1 MKPGNTDSSRY
12 GVAIFWVLL
21 PALLVTGQLLMAQL
35 PTYGTGQWNENEL
48 GNHRAVI
55 EVSKPTNAVKVHV
68 PWRRKDNPAGK
79 GLIVVDAFSGKP
91 VKNVYT
97 VTVNAEYGDIIFEPV
112 TGPGEYYLYYM
123 PYKLGGSWYF
133 PSTAYLKPDNSY
145 NTAWQQQLNIKNLP
159 DAKVLR
165 FEAINSFNSFYPMEI
180 VATQQEVRDL
190 LEKNKEKDFLLFP
203 EDRKFPVRMD
213 SAICQRWI
221 EKGEGGTFYGLASRN
236 EFYVYQVG
244 VFAAFHALK
253 KLHLQ
258 FSDLENPT
266 GGKISAAAIRCF
278 NLEGKDW
285 LGKSFKKEVSVGKG
299 QVQALWI
306 GVDIPR
312 EAQPGV
318 YHGWVKVSAEGDKE
332 RSVPVQLNIKDALLE
347 DRGYNELPT
356 FARLN
361 WLDSDIGLDD
371 SVYRPYT
378 PVVLKQRTVN
388 ILGRTL
394 RFDKYG
400 FPDKITSSFTGS
412 NNDVNGQPRDIL
424 NGPVKMVVVQNGKE
438 LAWKGPTPAV
448 HQPSDGAVSWETQL
462 EGDGVV
468 LKVWAKMECDG
479 YINYQLAIKAL
490 KDCAIDNMELRI
502 PYARKA
508 AIYMMGLGRKG
519 GVRPERWDWKWEEK
533 NANNML
539 WMGDVNAGL
548 QCKLKNETP
557 DWTLYNFDKTGP
569 YKDWSNDGKGGC
581 HILEEADKVML
592 KAFTGQQQLRAG
604 QIIHLNFGLL
614 ITPVKPLDQEHWS
627 ERYFQA
633 DPPLANWRKVASEKG
648 ATVMNIHQGNM
659 LNPYI
664 NYPFLTTDT
673 LTKYVTANRRIGIS
687 TKLYYTVRELTN
699 YTPEIWALRSLGDE
713 IFSPGKGSQLADQ
726 FADDGVGGNLFSTG
740 GPWLVEHLGK
750 NYDAAWHTP
759 LENSEYDMS
768 IRTQGLSRWHN
779 YYLEG
784 LNWLVKNVG
793 IRGIY
798 LDGVG
803 YDRDIMKRVRKVM
816 DRAADSC
823 LIDFHSGNNF
833 HPSYGLNSP
842 ANQYME
848 LFPCLNSLWL
858 GEGYNYNE
866 SPDYWLVEV
875 SGIPFGLYSEMLN
888 NCGNAYRGMLFG
900 MTSRLGWTG
909 CDPSA
914 LWRLWDK
921 FDIKNARMVGC
932 WDPALPVKC
941 SDSSVKVTVYRQP
954 KKLLIVY
961 ASWAKSSA
969 NIRLDVDWKSL
980 GWNPNQVN
988 VSFPE
993 VEGLQ
998 RGQAVG
1004 DLADIKVEEGKGG
1017 FIIIEEK

>member
-1 MKPGNTDSSRY
+1 
-12 GVAIFWVLL
+12 
-21 PALLVTGQLLMAQL
+21 MAQQL
-35 PTYGTGQWNENEL
+35 PTYGTGQWDEKEL
-48 GNHRAVI
+48 GGHRAVI
-55 EVSKPTNAVKVHV
+55 AVTKTASAVKVHV
-68 PWRRKDNPAGK
+68 PWRRRDNPKGK
-79 GLIVVDAFSGKP
+79 KFIIVDAFTGKP
-91 VKNVYT
+91 VKNVYAL
-97 VTVNAEYGDIIFEPV
+97 TVNASYADIIFEPE

-123 PYKLGGSWYF
+123 PYKLTGSWYF
-133 PSTAYLKPDNSY
+133 PTTVYLKESNSY
-145 NTAWQQQLNIKNLP
+145 STAWQQALNIKDLP
-159 DAKVLR
+159 VAEVQR

-180 VATQQEVRDL
+180 VATQQEVNDL
-190 LEKNKEKDFLLFP
+190 LEKNREKDFLLFP

-213 SAICQRWI
+213 SAICLRWV
-221 EKGEGGTFYGLASRN
+221 ERGEGGTFSGLASRN
-236 EFYVYQVG
+236 EFYVYQIG
-244 VFAAFHALK
+244 VFAAFHELK
-253 KLHLQ
+253 KLHLR
-258 FSDLENPT
+258 FSDLENT
-266 GGKISAAAIRCF
+266 KGGKISSGAMRCF
-278 NLEGKDW
+278 NMEGKDW
-285 LGKSFKKEVSVGKG
+285 LGKSFKKIVSVQKG
-299 QVQALWI
+299 EIQSLWI

-312 EAQPGV
+312 DQQPGV
-318 YHGWVKVSAEGDKE
+318 YQGWVKVSADGVKE
-332 RSVPVQLNIKDALLE
+332 RSIPVALTIKDALLE
-347 DRGYNELPT
+347 DRGYSEPPT
-356 FARLN
+356 LARLN

-378 PVVLKQRTVN
+378 PVVLKQKTIN

-394 RFDKYG
+394 RFDRYG

-412 NNDVNGQPRDIL
+412 NHDVNGQPRDIL
-424 NGPVKMVVVQNGKE
+424 NGPVKMVVVRNGKE
-438 LAWKGPTPAV
+438 LEWKGQA
-448 HQPSDGAVSWETQL
+448 PSVRQQSAGAVSWETQL
-462 EGDGVV
+462 AAEGVA
-468 LKVWAKMECDG
+468 LKVSAKMECDG
-479 YINYQLAIKAL
+479 YVNYQLTIKAL
-490 KDCAIDNMELRI
+490 EDCTVDNMELRI
-502 PYARKA
+502 PYAREA
-508 AIYMMGLGRKG
+508 AAYMMGLGCKG
-519 GVRPERWDWKWEEK
+519 GVRPEHWDWKWDKK

-557 DWTLYNFDKTGP
+557 DWALYNFDKTGP

-581 HILEEADKVML
+581 HMFEEAGKVML
-592 KAFTGQQQLRAG
+592 TAFTGQQRLRAG
-604 QIIHLNFGLL
+604 QTIHLNFGLL
-614 ITPVKPLDQEHWS
+614 ITPVKPLSNDHWS

-633 DPPLANWRKVASEKG
+633 DPPMANWRQKALEKG
-648 ATVMNIHQGNM
+648 ATVMNIHQGNI

-664 NYPFLTTDT
+664 NYPFLATDT
-673 LTKYVTANRRIGIS
+673 LTKYVTANRNIGIR

-726 FADDGVGGNLFSTG
+726 FADDGIGGNLFSTG
-740 GPWLVEHLGK
+740 GPWLVEHLVK

-759 LENSEYDMS
+759 LENSAYDMS

-784 LNWLVKNVG
+784 LNWLVKNTG

-858 GEGYNYNE
+858 GEGYDYNE
-866 SPDYWLVEV
+866 KPDYWLVEI

-888 NCGNAYRGMLFG
+888 GCGNAYRGMLFG

-914 LWRLWDK
+914 LWKLWDK
-921 FDIKNARMVGC
+921 FDIKNAEMVGF
-932 WDPALPVKC
+932 WDPSLPVKC
-941 SDSSVKVTVYRQP
+941 SDSNVKVTVYRKP

-961 ASWAKSSA
+961 ASWAA
-969 NIRLDVDWKSL
+969 NDVQVGLDVDWKSL
-980 GWNPNQVN
+980 GWDPRQVN
-988 VSFPE
+988 ISVPD
-993 VEGLQ
+993 VNDLQ
-998 RGQAVG
+998 KSQVTGS
-1004 DLADIKVEEGKGG
+1004 LTDIKVEKGKGG